1 MRVNEP
7 VTNNEVTFSDD
18 DLLISKTDEP
28 LAKLF
33 KPIDLSLA

>member
-1 MRVNEP
+1 MKLIL
-7 VTNNEVTFSDD
+7 NNGRNNHGRRLVE
-18 DLLISKTDEP
+18 LIETSEP